1 MARGKT
7 TTDPTASAA
16 AGLSADAAAV
26 AAMGYEEAV
35 AALESIIDRIER
47 GEIGLEGSLAE
58 YRRGVALV
66 RHCKAILDHAQQQVR
81 ELSLDEVEG
90 LAAAVEVSDDEAGA
104 DL

>member
-1 MARGKT
+1 MPRSKP
-7 TTDPTASAA
+7 TTDATAPAA
-16 AGLSADAAAV
+16 SGLSADAAAV

-35 AALESIIDRIER
+35 EALESIIDRIER

-90 LAAAVEVSDDEAGA
+90 LAAAAEPSDDEVGE